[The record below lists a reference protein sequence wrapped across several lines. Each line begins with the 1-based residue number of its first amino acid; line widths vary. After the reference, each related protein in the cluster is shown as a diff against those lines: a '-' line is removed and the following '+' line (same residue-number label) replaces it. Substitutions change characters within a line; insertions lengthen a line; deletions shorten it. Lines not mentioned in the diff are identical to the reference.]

1 MQAGWYYW
9 ASTVIEEEEADR
21 WFEPL
26 VLNDRTDHNDI
37 CMKIPCT
44 DAEADVDVERCLLEK
59 PLGLSNKFLAVKE
72 ALTVL
77 KEF

>member
-1 MQAGWYYW
+1 M
-9 ASTVIEEEEADR
+9 IEEEEADR

-44 DAEADVDVERCLLEK
+44 DAEADVDVDVERCLLEK
-59 PLGLSNKFLAVKE
+59 PLGLSNKFLAIKE
-72 ALTVL
+72 ALTIL
-77 KEF
+77 KEI

>member
-1 MQAGWYYW
+1 
-9 ASTVIEEEEADR
+9 VVEEEEVDM